1 MLDTHDRAR
10 LEGLVRHAVA
20 RFEAEDDEG
29 RREEFRQLLKSYM
42 RFYSFVAQIIRLG
55 DTGLE
60 KLYTYTAW
68 LSRLLP
74 NREIP
79 ADIEITE
86 DMLRLQAFR
95 VEQKDEGAASLA
107 PGDTEALTPISKFAA
122 KPYTEEEERS
132 LSEIIKA
139 FNDRHGTVFT
149 REDFIRFEQVN
160 REIMDDDLTEMLR
173 NNPPDVVF
181 SAFSEAFFKGSIKMF
196 QRDNEMKSL
205 VLSDTEAR
213 DQATRHFFNR
223 ALREVR
229 EGVQG

>member
-1 MLDTHDRAR
+1 MRFT
-10 LEGLVRHAVA
+10 

-60 KLYTYTAW
+60 TLYSYAAW

-95 VEQKDEGAASLA
+95 VEQKEEGDGVA
-107 PGDTEALTPISKFAA
+107 
-122 KPYTEEEERS
+122 RS
-132 LSEIIKA
+132 G
-139 FNDRHGTVFT
+139 RHRDAHADQRVRRQTVHGRGRTFP
-149 REDFIRFEQVN
+149 
-160 REIMDDDLTEMLR
+160 LR
-173 NNPPDVVF
+173 DH
-181 SAFSEAFFKGSIKMF
+181 
-196 QRDNEMKSL
+196 Q
-205 VLSDTEAR
+205 
-213 DQATRHFFNR
+213 
-223 ALREVR
+223 
-229 EGVQG
+229 GVQ

>member
-1 MLDTHDRAR
+1 MR
-10 LEGLVRHAVA
+10 LAVF

-29 RREEFRQLLKSYM
+29 RQEEFRQLLKSYM
-42 RFYSFVAQIIRLG
+42 RFYSFVAQVIRLG

-95 VEQKDEGAASLA
+95 VDQKEQGAVTLG
-107 PGDTEALTPISKFAA
+107 PGDTEALTPISEFAA

-132 LSEIIKA
+132 LSEIIKT
-139 FNDRHGTVFT
+139 FNDRHGTTFT
-149 REDFIRFEQVN
+149 RGTSSVSSRSTV
-160 REIMDDDLTEMLR
+160 
-173 NNPPDVVF
+173 
-181 SAFSEAFFKGSIKMF
+181 
-196 QRDNEMKSL
+196 KSWM
-205 VLSDTEAR
+205 T
-213 DQATRHFFNR
+213 T
-223 ALREVR
+223 
-229 EGVQG
+229 